1 MNLVLIGYRAT
12 GKSTVAGLLGRRLGW
27 PVVSTDEAVVQIAR
41 HGIPELVQ
49 RFGWEYF
56 RDLESAVIEK
66 ICRRDH
72 TVIDCGGGAVLRSVN
87 AAELKRHGFIVLLS
101 AAVQT
106 IVERLQGDT
115 ERPSLT
121 GRGLTEEV
129 ADVLRVRQPIYSAA
143 ADAEI
148 RTDGLT
154 PNEVLDLILRRLPA
168 KFHL

>member
-27 PVVSTDEAVVQIAR
+27 PVISTDAAVIQIAR
-41 HGIPELVQ
+41 HGIPELVE

-72 TVIDCGGGAVLRSVN
+72 LVLDCGGGAVLRSAN
-87 AAELKRHGFIVLLS
+87 AAELKRHGFVVLLS

-121 GRGLTEEV
+121 GQGLTEEV

-143 ADAEI
+143 ADAEVM
-148 RTDGLT
+148 TDGLT
-154 PNEVLDLILRRLPA
+154 PDEVFDLVLRRLPA